1 MGNAQRLEETT
12 ARSFARQKPPSAAER
27 ESRFRGKAES
37 TPEKE
42 RQTMTNPFHQ
52 TIAASSSTLPVSSPK
67 GADRMR
73 QWAVRLY
80 NANNDALFHWSAK
93 AKTALEAV
101 ATARSRYSDALEAI
115 YRAQGLTRSDASSD
129 LIVAESEVLK
139 ASMPN
144 AWRVT
149 NRASWE
155 AAKHPKA
162 QRALLGM
169 PLAHDIVTSIAMTDP
184 GCIAALQHDHALVLG
199 MWLSVVGKD
208 QLIDIDSCWLV
219 STPDGTVRVPHSNDV
234 LRNVLR
240 LFALRALSPRHAIGN
255 PRSHPFNGYRLVI
268 NGQSKTLLAAQ
279 MIRKPTPPFVVLNWL
294 ESEGFMDVASQYRG
308 SFEPAGEEARS
319 RG

>member
-1 MGNAQRLEETT
+1 
-12 ARSFARQKPPSAAER
+12 
-27 ESRFRGKAES
+27 
-37 TPEKE
+37 
-42 RQTMTNPFHQ
+42 MTNPFHQ

-101 ATARSRYSDALEAI
+101 ATAHSRYSDALEAI

-169 PLAHDIVTSIAMTDP
+169 PLCDATITM
-184 GCIAALQHDHALVLG
+184 
-199 MWLSVVGKD
+199 
-208 QLIDIDSCWLV
+208 
-219 STPDGTVRVPHSNDV
+219 RVA
-234 LRNVLR
+234 R
-240 LFALRALSPRHAIGN
+240 
-255 PRSHPFNGYRLVI
+255 
-268 NGQSKTLLAAQ
+268 QS
-279 MIRKPTPPFVVLNWL
+279 R
-294 ESEGFMDVASQYRG
+294 
-308 SFEPAGEEARS
+308 
-319 RG
+319 